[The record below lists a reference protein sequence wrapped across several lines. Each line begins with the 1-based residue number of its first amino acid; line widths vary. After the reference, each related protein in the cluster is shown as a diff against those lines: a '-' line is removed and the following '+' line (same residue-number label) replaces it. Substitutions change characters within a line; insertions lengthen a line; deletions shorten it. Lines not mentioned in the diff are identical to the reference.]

1 MEGGVKE
8 LLHLAIAYLC
18 LSFAF
23 AAAVSGRVWLLRPF
37 SLPAITALWEPFR
50 LALLALS
57 PSFILHELAHRT
69 VARANGVAAEFR
81 LSWFG
86 TAICVILATFTGI
99 LFGAV
104 GGVVVETITDESLTG
119 KIAAAGPLT
128 NLLLIP
134 VFWLVGGT
142 VGRMGAF
149 INAALAFFNTLPFDP
164 LDGAKVARA
173 SKIGWLILFV
183 ASVVTYTHVLTL
195 VR

>member
-1 MEGGVKE
+1 MGARE
-8 LLHLAIAYLC
+8 LLHLAVAYLC

-50 LALLALS
+50 LALLALG

-69 VARANGVAAEFR
+69 VARANGVEAEFR

-104 GGVVVETITDESLTG
+104 GGVVVETVADEVLTG

-142 VGRMGAF
+142 VGRMGVF

-183 ASVVTYTHVLTL
+183 ASVVAYTHVLTL
-195 VR
+195 VK

>member
-1 MEGGVKE
+1 MEVRE
-8 LLHLAIAYLC
+8 LLHLAVAYLC

-23 AAAVSGRVWLLRPF
+23 AAAVAGRVWLLRPF
-37 SLPAITALWEPFR
+37 SLPAVTALWEPFR
-50 LALLALS
+50 LALLALG
-57 PSFILHELAHRT
+57 PSFILHELAHRA

-104 GGVVVETITDESLTG
+104 GGVVVETVADEVLTG

-134 VFWLVGGT
+134 VFWLVGGK
-142 VGRMGAF
+142 VGQMGMF
-149 INAALAFFNTLPFDP
+149 VNSVLLFFNMLPFDP
-164 LDGAKVARA
+164 LDGAKVSRWNRIA
-173 SKIGWLILFV
+173 WLLIFTV
-183 ASVVTYTHVLTL
+183 GIIAYANVMAP

>member
-1 MEGGVKE
+1 MGARE
-8 LLHLAIAYLC
+8 LLHLAVAYLC

-23 AAAVSGRVWLLRPF
+23 AAAVTGRVWLLRPF

-50 LALLALS
+50 LALLALG

-104 GGVVVETITDESLTG
+104 GGVVVETVADEVLTG

-134 VFWLVGGT
+134 VFWLVGGR
-142 VGRMGAF
+142 VGTMGVF
-149 INAALAFFNTLPFDP
+149 INSVLSFFNLLPFSP
-164 LDGAKVARA
+164 LDGEKIARW
-173 SKIGWLILFV
+173 SRIIWMILFV
-183 ASVVTYTHVLTL
+183 IAVSAYTHILTTI
-195 VR
+195 R

>member
-1 MEGGVKE
+1 MGARE
-8 LLHLAIAYLC
+8 LLYLAIAYVC

-50 LALLALS
+50 LALLALG

-69 VARANGVAAEFR
+69 VARANGVVAEFR

-86 TAICVILATFTGI
+86 VAICVILATFTGI

-104 GGVVVETITDESLTG
+104 GGVVVETLADEVLAG

-134 VFWLVGGT
+134 VFWLVGGK
-142 VGRMGAF
+142 VGQMGMF
-149 INAALAFFNTLPFDP
+149 VNSVLLFFNMLPFDP
-164 LDGAKVARA
+164 LDGAKVARWNRIA
-173 SKIGWLILFV
+173 WLLMFTVGII
-183 ASVVTYTHVLTL
+183 AYANIMTA